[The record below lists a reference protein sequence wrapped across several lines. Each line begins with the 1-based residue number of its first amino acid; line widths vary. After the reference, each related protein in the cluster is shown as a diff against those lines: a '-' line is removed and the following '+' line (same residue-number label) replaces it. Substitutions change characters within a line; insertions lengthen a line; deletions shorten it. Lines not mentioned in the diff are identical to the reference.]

1 MSETTKYVENYISF
15 VGEMIE
21 SYKKIG
27 NLVDDV
33 SNEITPEAINTALGM
48 YYNTTLG
55 LIGEYQRYKI
65 YYEAEKL
72 EFQVWE
78 DEKFEEA
85 KRQVYAGYEEK
96 KVKPALKEIETF
108 MRKSNS
114 FDWVSKT
121 MKLKEAEAK
130 MRFML
135 RMMDTLKS
143 YDNILTTISYNTRAE
158 MKALSL
164 DDRANATPE
173 GVSKS
178 KIRIRPSRV
187 KVNN

>member
-1 MSETTKYVENYISF
+1 MEETTKYVQNYISF
-15 VGEMIE
+15 VSKMIDD
-21 SYKKIG
+21 YKSIG
-27 NLVDDV
+27 NLIDDTT
-33 SNEITPEAINTALGM
+33 NEITPEKINSALAL
-48 YYNTTLG
+48 YYSTTLA

-65 YYEAEKL
+65 NHEAEKL

-96 KVKPALKEIETF
+96 RVKPALKEIETF
-108 MRKSNS
+108 MRKSNRIE
-114 FDWVSKT
+114 WVDRT
-121 MKLKEAEAK
+121 MKLKEAESK

-164 DDRANATPE
+164 DDRANATIE
-173 GVSKS
+173 GVSKN
-178 KIRIRPSRV
+178 KVRAKPSRV
-187 KVNN
+187 KVN